1 MVSGLL
7 LRLVIGPFVKMA
19 TFLTIRRTNH
29 DNHDDQI
36 IKHEIGQHFQSYN
49 VRPSDLFQFCKGF
62 LSFYMSTKSCELWG
76 KNPPFLM
83 GVFLGEVWS
92 QQGAKI
98 HLFGIAGGKNPPF

>member
-7 LRLVIGPFVKMA
+7 LTLVNGPFVKMA

-49 VRPSDLFQFCKGF
+49 VRPSDLFQFF
-62 LSFYMSTKSCELWG
+62 SLSTCPLRAV
-76 KNPPFLM
+76 NC
-83 GVFLGEVWS
+83 
-92 QQGAKI
+92 GAKI
-98 HLFGIAGGKNPPF
+98 HLF